1 MCIRKI
7 CSVLVTLVFLSII
20 FTGCTPPVAKFRN
33 VDITGADYA
42 QGFSLTD
49 MFGQPATLQSYSGKV
64 VVMFFGY
71 TQCPDIC
78 PTTMTELSEAMK
90 VLGPSAS
97 DVQVLFVTLDPDRD
111 TPELL
116 KQYVPS
122 FDKRFIGLYGSK
134 EVIEATTREFKVYFG
149 KVPGKTP
156 QSYTID
162 HTAGTYVFDK
172 GGKIRLFVRN
182 GQDTSSFV
190 EDLKIL
196 LH

>member
-7 CSVLVTLVFLSII
+7 CSLLLAFVFVAA
-20 FTGCTPPVAKFRN
+20 FFYGCTPPTPKFHN

-42 QGFSLTD
+42 QNFSLTD
-49 MFGQPATLQSYSGKV
+49 MFGQPVTLQSYSGKV

-78 PTTMTELSEAMK
+78 PTTMTELSQAMK
-90 VLGPSAS
+90 VLGSSAS

-134 EVIEATTREFKVYFG
+134 DVVEATTREFKVYFG
-149 KVPGKTP
+149 KVPGKTAET
-156 QSYTID
+156 YTID
-162 HTAGTYVFDK
+162 HTAGTYVFDRS
-172 GGKIRLFVRN
+172 GKIRLFVRN
-182 GQDTSSFV
+182 GQDTTSLV